1 MIKAMLI
8 AGLGGFMGTC
18 GRFLVG
24 KLVTHMGVGN
34 FPLSTLLVNVIGC
47 LLIGI
52 LLGLVENTRY
62 ISTQLNLLLITGFCG
77 GFTTFS
83 TFSNDLYVLLMSRSK
98 MFFVSYF
105 LASILLGLL
114 MVWCGRR
121 IVLML
126 QS

>member
-1 MIKAMLI
+1 MVKAMLI

-24 KLVTHMGVGN
+24 KLVAHMGVGN
-34 FPLSTLLVNVIGC
+34 FPLSTLLVNVVGC

-52 LLGLVENTRY
+52 LLGLVEQTRY

-83 TFSNDLYVLLMSRSK
+83 TFSNDLYVLLAGRSK
-98 MFFVSYF
+98 LFFITYF
-105 LASILLGLL
+105 LASIVLGIL
-114 MVWCGRR
+114 MVWGGRR
-121 IVLML
+121 IAGFLH
-126 QS
+126 

>member
-24 KLVTHMGVGN
+24 KIVAHAGVGN

-62 ISTQLNLLLITGFCG
+62 LSTQLNLLLVTGFCG

-83 TFSNDLYVLLMSRSK
+83 TFSNDLYVLLISRSK

-121 IVLML
+121 IVLLL

>member
-1 MIKAMLI
+1 
-8 AGLGGFMGTC
+8 
-18 GRFLVG
+18 
-24 KLVTHMGVGN
+24 
-34 FPLSTLLVNVIGC
+34 
-47 LLIGI
+47 LIGI